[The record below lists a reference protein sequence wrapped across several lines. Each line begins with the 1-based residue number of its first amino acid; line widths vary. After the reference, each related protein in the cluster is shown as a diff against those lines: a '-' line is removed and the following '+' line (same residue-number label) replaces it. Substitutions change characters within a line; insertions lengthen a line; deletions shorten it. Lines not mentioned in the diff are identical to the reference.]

1 MADIISLSIGNLTP
15 NSDQVSLPLLYLFEE
30 MLGISI
36 IKLSLTTVLLG
47 FCDSPYI
54 DGFNASIILWRF
66 HKNPGST

>member
-47 FCDSPYI
+47 FFKSPYI
-54 DGFNASIILWRF
+54 DGFNAFIIL
-66 HKNPGST
+66 